1 MRTVVVTAIGSFS
14 ADIVIKKCRENG
26 IRVIGCDV
34 YPREWIADAGNV
46 EVFYQVPYATDTDR
60 YIGAMMSLCRKEG
73 AEAIIPLTDAEIDV
87 FNLHRREFGEINVTL
102 CMSDKACIGLCR
114 DKMEL
119 YRYLEEHMAGTVI
132 PTLRLGD
139 ANPDEIRYP
148 AVCKPCN
155 GRSSQGLKFVG
166 SRRGMEAVLAE
177 ANPSE
182 YIVQP
187 MIKGNVI
194 TVDVV
199 RNPEQGACA
208 AVCRRELLRTPN
220 GAGTSVLVFRNPQ
233 LEERCRAIAGVLGI
247 RGCVNMEFIED
258 RDGVYHMLE
267 CNPRFSGGVE
277 FSCLAGYDCV
287 TNHLRCFEG
296 KEIEQDGC
304 VTGMYIARKYEEY
317 ITKVEQ

>member
-1 MRTVVVTAIGSFS
+1 MRTVIVTAIGSFS

-46 EVFYQVPYATDTDR
+46 EVFYQVPYATDTDH
-60 YIGAMMSLCRKEG
+60 YIGTMMFLCRKEG
-73 AEAIIPLTDAEIDV
+73 AEAVIPLTDAEIDV
-87 FNLHRREFGEINVTL
+87 FNLHRDEFSEINVTL

-119 YRYLEEHMAGTVI
+119 YRYLEEHMEGTVI

-139 ANPDEIRYP
+139 ADPDEIRYP
-148 AVCKPCN
+148 AVCKPYN
-155 GRSSQGLKFVG
+155 GRSSQGLKMVG
-166 SRRGMEAVLAE
+166 SRREMEGVLGETDPAD
-177 ANPSE
+177 

-187 MIKGNVI
+187 MIKGNVV

-199 RNPEQGACA
+199 RSPEQGTWLDIYS
-208 AVCRRELLRTPN
+208 RELLRTPN
-220 GAGTSVLVFRNPQ
+220 GAGTSVLVFRNRQ
-233 LEERCRAIAGVLGI
+233 LEERCRTIAGLLGI

-296 KEIEQDGC
+296 KEIERDGS

-317 ITKVEQ
+317 ITKVER

>member
-1 MRTVVVTAIGSFS
+1 MRTVIVTAIGSFS

-46 EVFYQVPYATDTDR
+46 EVFYQVPYATDTDH
-60 YIGAMMSLCRKEG
+60 YIGTIMSLCRKEG
-73 AEAIIPLTDAEIDV
+73 AEAVIPLTDAEIDV
-87 FNLHRREFGEINVTL
+87 FNLHRDEFSEINVTL

-119 YRYLEEHMAGTVI
+119 YRYLEEHMEGTVI

-139 ANPDEIRYP
+139 ADPDEIRYP
-148 AVCKPCN
+148 AVCKPYN
-155 GRSSQGLKFVG
+155 GRSSQGLKMVG
-166 SRRGMEAVLAE
+166 SRREMEGFLGETDPAD
-177 ANPSE
+177 

-187 MIKGNVI
+187 MIKGNVV

-199 RNPEQGACA
+199 RSPEQGTCA
-208 AVCRRELLRTPN
+208 AICRRELLRTPN
-220 GAGTSVLVFRNPQ
+220 GAGTSVLVFRNRQ
-233 LEERCRAIAGVLGI
+233 LEERCRTIAGLLGI

-296 KEIEQDGC
+296 KEIEQDGS

-317 ITKVEQ
+317 ITKVER

>member
-1 MRTVVVTAIGSFS
+1 MRTVIVTAIGSFS

-46 EVFYQVPYATDTDR
+46 EAFYQVPYATDTDH
-60 YIGAMMSLCRKEG
+60 YIGTMMSLCRKEG
-73 AEAIIPLTDAEIDV
+73 AEAVIPLTDAEGDV
-87 FNLHRREFGEINVTL
+87 VNLQRVEVSVVNVTL
-102 CMSDKACIGLCR
+102 WVSDGACIGLCR

-119 YRYLEEHMAGTVI
+119 YRYLEEHMGGTVI

-139 ANPDEIRYP
+139 ADPDEIRYP
-148 AVCKPCN
+148 AVCKPYN
-155 GRSSQGLKFVG
+155 GRSSQGLKMVG
-166 SRRGMEAVLAE
+166 SRREMEGVLGETDPAD
-177 ANPSE
+177 

-187 MIKGNVI
+187 MIKGNVV

-199 RNPEQGACA
+199 RSPEQGTCA
-208 AVCRRELLRTPN
+208 AICRRELLRTPN
-220 GAGTSVLVFRNPQ
+220 GAGTSVLVFRNRQ
-233 LEERCRAIAGVLGI
+233 LEERCRAIAGLLGI

-296 KEIEQDGC
+296 KEIESDGS

-317 ITKVEQ
+317 ITKVER

>member
-1 MRTVVVTAIGSFS
+1 MKVNITSR
-14 ADIVIKKCRENG
+14 
-26 IRVIGCDV
+26 
-34 YPREWIADAGNV
+34 ADA
-46 EVFYQVPYATDTDR
+46 
-60 YIGAMMSLCRKEG
+60 
-73 AEAIIPLTDAEIDV
+73 EAVIPLTDAEIDV
-87 FNLHRREFGEINVTL
+87 FNLHRDEFSEINVTL

-119 YRYLEEHMAGTVI
+119 YRYLEEHMGGTVI

-139 ANPDEIRYP
+139 ADPDEIRYP
-148 AVCKPCN
+148 AVCKPYN
-155 GRSSQGLKFVG
+155 GRSSQGLKMVG
-166 SRRGMEAVLAE
+166 SRREMEGVLGETDPAD
-177 ANPSE
+177 

-187 MIKGNVI
+187 MIKGNVV

-199 RNPEQGACA
+199 RSPEQGTCA
-208 AVCRRELLRTPN
+208 AICRRELLRTPN
-220 GAGTSVLVFRNPQ
+220 GAGTSVLVFRNRQ
-233 LEERCRAIAGVLGI
+233 LEERCRTIAGLLGI

-296 KEIEQDGC
+296 KEIERDGS

-317 ITKVEQ
+317 ITKVER

>member
-1 MRTVVVTAIGSFS
+1 
-14 ADIVIKKCRENG
+14 
-26 IRVIGCDV
+26 
-34 YPREWIADAGNV
+34 
-46 EVFYQVPYATDTDR
+46 
-60 YIGAMMSLCRKEG
+60 MSVCRKEG
-73 AEAIIPLTDAEIDV
+73 AEAVIPLTDAEIDV
-87 FNLHRREFGEINVTL
+87 FNLQRNEFSEINVTL

-119 YRYLEEHMAGTVI
+119 YRYLEKHMEGTVI

-139 ANPDEIRYP
+139 ADPDEIRYP
-148 AVCKPCN
+148 AVCKPYN
-155 GRSSQGLKFVG
+155 GRSSQGLKIVG
-166 SRRGMEAVLAE
+166 SRREMEGFLGETDPAD
-177 ANPSE
+177 

-187 MIKGNVI
+187 MIKGNVV

-199 RNPEQGACA
+199 RSPEQGTCA
-208 AVCRRELLRTPN
+208 AICRRELLRTPN
-220 GAGTSVLVFRNPQ
+220 GAGTSVLVFKNRQ
-233 LEERCRAIAGVLGI
+233 LEERCRAIAGLLGI

-296 KEIEQDGC
+296 KEIEQDGS

-317 ITKVEQ
+317 ITKVER